1 MSTKGIHVCPYPVR
15 NVAASCLREFMSG
28 IVKSFMSDHTD
39 RLRIPGQEAMFRT
52 EKREKNNIYLGF
64 IFTTYR
70 IMFSTIVQLCS
81 WWHSRVFI
89 YFFKRNP
96 SKLMTTTYMASSL
109 PNLPVCHM
117 IYTCFCSSNMSD
129 YYP

>member
-15 NVAASCLREFMSG
+15 NVAASCLREFMG
-28 IVKSFMSDHTD
+28 DIVKSFMNDHTD

-52 EKREKNNIYLGF
+52 EKRKNIYLGF

-70 IMFSTIVQLCS
+70 IIVLIVQLCS
-81 WWHSRVFI
+81 WWHSRVF
-89 YFFKRNP
+89 FFLKRKP

-109 PNLPVCHM
+109 RNLPVCHI
-117 IYTCFCSSNMSD
+117 IYTCFCSNNMSD
-129 YYP
+129 YCP